1 VKALKYVI
9 GIDGGGTKTILKV
22 VSLDGSILAEITGGS
37 SNIQSASISKVT
49 ETLSDMLDSALYKK
63 GLKKEE
69 CKYICMGAAGVDG
82 IFEKELL
89 ENQFRSYGI
98 HCPIY
103 ITNDSEVMLEASVGM
118 SEGIVV
124 ISGTGSIAY
133 GRDKSGKEVRAG
145 GWGHIIGDEGSGYW
159 IATKAITA
167 AARYSDSRAEKTILL
182 EMLLKKLGIKEARDI
197 LNFLYNSSNG
207 KSEIAA
213 LAVVVDEAY
222 RAGDKVARDILLS
235 AAKELFLML
244 DAVAVALD
252 FEVDSFPVVA
262 GGSVFSNNE
271 LVYNT
276 FCNYVVQKYSG
287 AFVIKSI
294 NKAVDGAVKIA
305 LNMMNNVIFDL
316 HDS

>member
-1 VKALKYVI
+1 MKYVI

-22 VSLDGSILAEITGGS
+22 VSLDGNVLAEITGGS
-37 SNIQSASISKVT
+37 SNIQSTSISKVT
-49 ETLSDMLDSALYKK
+49 ETLSDMLDSALYIK

-182 EMLLKKLGIKEARDI
+182 EMLLKKFGIKEARDI

-244 DAVAVALD
+244 DAVAEALD

-276 FCNYVVQKYSG
+276 FCNYVVEKYSG
-287 AFVIKSI
+287 AFVIRSI
-294 NKAVDGAVKIA
+294 NKAADGAVKIA
-305 LNMMNNVIFDL
+305 LKMMNNEIFDL
-316 HDS
+316 HNSK